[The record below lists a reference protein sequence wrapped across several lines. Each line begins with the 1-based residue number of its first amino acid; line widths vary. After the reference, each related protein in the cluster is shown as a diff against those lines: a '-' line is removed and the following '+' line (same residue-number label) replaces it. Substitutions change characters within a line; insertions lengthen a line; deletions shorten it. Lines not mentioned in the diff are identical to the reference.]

1 MLFRRPAPPAWLPL
15 LVLLHAVLGCL
26 CAATEPRDFDLPAGP
41 AHETLKLAAQQGD
54 VEVLISTD
62 VPESAKTR
70 AVRGRLTA
78 RQALERMLEDT
89 PFAAVPVS
97 DGKAFGIL
105 RKPPRP
111 STRPPG
117 EAPTSDSTP
126 QTLSSMETQSAP
138 ARKTWL
144 SAALSTLASF
154 AFTAT
159 PPASAQ
165 ENSAEA
171 VITLNPFEVRAAGE
185 SALWTVNQ
193 SSGGT
198 RVAVPIKELPFS
210 LDVLTTRFMDDFIVS
225 DLGEVLSQVGNV
237 SGLESYTG
245 AGSGNSIR
253 GFSQYYQLRNG
264 FYRNGVIDKTLV
276 SRVEIIK
283 GPYAAIYGRGEP
295 GGVINYISKRPVFG
309 KNSGQVLVEV
319 GENATERIQL
329 EHNLALGGRT
339 ALLLAG
345 SYAEREFDQMF
356 TYERTR
362 NLGAVLRHRF
372 SDRTEV
378 MLEYEHMFRRNNRGR
393 PVIDIRIDG
402 TDPTDGTRNKYTGEF
417 AYDFMAQYGWVNTL
431 GPTTYSDRQLDTLNL
446 TFIHQ
451 FSTDV
456 SLRVAYNDSKT
467 TQDYDYTAF
476 GGSTILVNPTTKQF
490 TRWNTVAAPYW
501 RQLPSDVKNLQADLT
516 VNFDT
521 GPVKHSTLLTF
532 DYSNQLDSRISERAA
547 RGVATDV
554 HTVTY
559 TGAVPNY
566 TNDAGSLHGPR
577 TSPIQAFNTG
587 ISRWATPQYYTW
599 LQENRTLDYDLTGVF
614 LMHRARFLNDKILL
628 MAGSRYDTAE
638 TVITDRLSP
647 DKTTVTG
654 RTESKVDDFTY
665 NAGLNYY
672 ATAQT
677 VFYASHST
685 SFNPKGDVYSH
696 TGEPMPNER
705 GDGYE
710 LGFRTQFLDERFDVG
725 ASYFHIERQ
734 NIRIANPD
742 FDSSVDNAAE
752 KPQYIAGGLDRAKGY
767 ELSAN
772 GKITDSLSLRVS
784 IGTVEAKHVQSLDA
798 WKQGLHLVRTPE
810 WNYALGANYR
820 VRSGALKGLSL
831 NAAYRAQSGYRLQDQ
846 TPSATEL
853 RNNLRAEEG
862 GILDL
867 AVGYAWKPGARLKH
881 TVRLAV
887 KNALDDIFIEGSG
900 YFTLGRQVT
909 TSYTLEY

>member
-1 MLFRRPAPPAWLPL
+1 MLFRRLARSVWLLL
-15 LVLLHAVLGCL
+15 LVLLHAAGASLG
-26 CAATEPRDFDLPAGP
+26 ATTPPADFAIPAGP
-41 AHETLKLAAQQGD
+41 AHERLKLAAQQGN

-62 VPESAKTR
+62 VPQSATTR
-70 AVRGRLTA
+70 AVRGRLTPEE
-78 RQALERMLEDT
+78 ALTRMLEDT

-97 DGKAFGIL
+97 GGHAFGIL
-105 RKPPRP
+105 RKSPRP
-111 STRPPG
+111 APRGDGDTNQSGSSTQP
-117 EAPTSDSTP
+117 
-126 QTLSSMETQSAP
+126 LSSMDTSP
-138 ARKTWL
+138 ATPRKTWL
-144 SAALSTLASF
+144 SAALSAVASF
-154 AFTAT
+154 AFAA
-159 PPASAQ
+159 PPPLTAQ
-165 ENSAEA
+165 EKATET
-171 VITLNPFEVRAAGE
+171 VVTLNPFEVRAPGE
-185 SALWTVNQ
+185 SNLWTVNQ

-276 SRVEIIK
+276 SRVEVIK

-309 KNSGQVLVEV
+309 QNSGKALVEAGGNRTGRV
-319 GENATERIQL
+319 QL
-329 EHNLALGGRT
+329 EHNLALGRRT

-345 SYAEREFDQMF
+345 SYAERDFDQMF

-362 NLGAVLRHRF
+362 NFGAVLRTLLT
-372 SDRTEV
+372 DRTELL
-378 MLEYEHMFRRNNRGR
+378 LEYEHMFRRNNRGR
-393 PVIDIRIDG
+393 PVIDVRIDG
-402 TDPTDGTRNKYTGEF
+402 VDPTDGTRNKYTGEF
-417 AYDFMAQYGWVNTL
+417 AYDFMAKYGWVNTL
-431 GPTTYSDRQLDTLNL
+431 GPTTYSDRQLDTVNL
-446 TFIHQ
+446 TLIHQ
-451 FSTDV
+451 FSSDV
-456 SLRVAYNDSKT
+456 SLRVAYNDSRT

-476 GGSTILVNPTTKQF
+476 GGSTILVNPTTHEF
-490 TRWNTVAAPYW
+490 TRWNTVAAPFW

-521 GPVKHSTLLTF
+521 GPVKHSTLFTF
-532 DYSNQLDSRISERAA
+532 DYSNQIDGRVSERAA

-577 TSPIQAFNTG
+577 TSPIPAFNTS

-599 LQENRTLDYDLTGVF
+599 LQENRSLDYDISGVF
-614 LMHRARFLNDKILL
+614 LMHRARFLNDKILA
-628 MAGSRYDTAE
+628 MAGGRYDTAK

-654 RTESKVDDFTY
+654 QTQSRVDDFTY
-665 NAGLNYY
+665 NVGLNYY
-672 ATAQT
+672 ATPTT
-677 VFYASHST
+677 VLYGSHST
-685 SFNPKGDVYSH
+685 SFNPKGDVYSN
-696 TGEPMPNER
+696 TGKPMPNER
-705 GDGYE
+705 GDGWE
-710 LGFRTQFLDERFDVG
+710 VGFRTQLLKERFDVG

-734 NIRIANPD
+734 NVRIANPD
-742 FDSSVDNAAE
+742 FDSAVDNPAQ
-752 KPQYIAGGLDRAKGY
+752 KPQFIAGGLDRSKGY
-767 ELSAN
+767 EFYAN
-772 GKITDSLSLRVS
+772 GKVTDAFSLRVS
-784 IGTVEAKHVQSLDA
+784 AGTVDARHIKSLDA

-810 WNYALGANYR
+810 WNYAVGANYR
-820 VRSGALKGLSL
+820 VRTGPLKGLSL
-831 NAAYRAQSGYRLQDQ
+831 NAAYRAQSGYRLMDQ
-846 TPSATEL
+846 TPSAVDQ
-853 RNNLRAEEG
+853 RINLRAEEG

-867 AVGYAWKPGARLKH
+867 AAGYNWKTGTRLKH
-881 TVRLAV
+881 TIRFAV

-900 YFTLGRQVT
+900 YFTLGRQFT
-909 TSYTLEY
+909 SSYTLEY

>member
-1 MLFRRPAPPAWLPL
+1 MLFRRLARSVWLPL
-15 LVLLHAVLGCL
+15 LVLLHVAGSV
-26 CAATEPRDFDLPAGP
+26 CAATPATDFALPAGP
-41 AHETLKLAAQQGD
+41 AHERLKLAAQQGNI
-54 VEVLISTD
+54 EVLISTD
-62 VPESAKTR
+62 VPESATTR
-70 AVRGRLTA
+70 AVQGRFTA
-78 RQALERMLEDT
+78 QQALDRMLEDT

-97 DGKAFGIL
+97 GGKAFGIL
-105 RKPPRP
+105 RKSPRP
-111 STRPPG
+111 APRTDG
-117 EAPTSDSTP
+117 EPHPSRSHPDP
-126 QTLSSMETQSAP
+126 LSSMETHPKP

-144 SAALSTLASF
+144 SAALSALASF
-154 AFTAT
+154 TFAA
-159 PPASAQ
+159 PPPLSAQ
-165 ENSAEA
+165 EKAAET

-185 SALWTVNQ
+185 SNLWTVNQ

-276 SRVEIIK
+276 SRVEVIK

-309 KNSGQVLVEV
+309 KNSGKALVEAGGNRTGRV
-319 GENATERIQL
+319 QL
-329 EHNLALGGRT
+329 EHNLALGRRT

-362 NLGAVLRHRF
+362 NFGAVLRHNF
-372 SDRTEV
+372 SDRTEIL
-378 MLEYEHMFRRNNRGR
+378 LEYEHMFRRNNRGR

-402 TDPTDGTRNKYTGEF
+402 LDPTDGTRNKYTGEF
-417 AYDFMAQYGWVNTL
+417 AYDFMAKYGWVNTL
-431 GPTTYSDRQLDTLNL
+431 GPTTYSDRQLDTVNL
-446 TFIHQ
+446 TLVHQ
-451 FSTDV
+451 FSADA

-476 GGSTILVNPTTKQF
+476 GGSTILVNPTTRQF
-490 TRWNTVAAPYW
+490 TRWNSVASPFW

-532 DYSNQLDSRISERAA
+532 DYSNQIDGRVSERAP

-559 TGAVPNY
+559 PGAIPNY
-566 TNDAGSLHGPR
+566 TTDAGALHGPR
-577 TSPIQAFNTG
+577 TDPIPVFNPT
-587 ISRWATPQYYTW
+587 INHRDTPQYYTW
-599 LQENRTLDYDLTGVF
+599 LQENRSLDYDITGVF
-614 LMHRARFLNDKILL
+614 LMHRARFLDDKILV
-628 MAGSRYDTAE
+628 MAGGRYDTAK
-638 TVITDRLSP
+638 TTITSRLSP
-647 DKTTVTG
+647 DKTTITDQT
-654 RTESKVDDFTY
+654 RSKVDDLTY
-665 NAGLNYY
+665 NVGLNYY
-672 ATAQT
+672 ATRST
-677 VFYASHST
+677 VLYGSHST

-696 TGEPMPNER
+696 TGQPMPNER
-705 GDGYE
+705 GDGWE
-710 LGFRTQFLDERFDVG
+710 AGFRTQLLDERFDVG

-734 NIRIANPD
+734 NVRIANPD
-742 FDSSVDNAAE
+742 FDSAVDNPAE
-752 KPQYIAGGLDRAKGY
+752 KPQFIAGGLDRSKGY
-767 ELSAN
+767 EFYAN
-772 GKITDSLSLRVS
+772 GKVTDSLSLRVS
-784 IGTVEAKHVQSLDA
+784 LGTVNARHIKSLDA
-798 WKQGLHLVRTPE
+798 WKEGLHLVRTPE
-810 WNYALGANYR
+810 WNYAVGASYR
-820 VRSGALKGLSL
+820 IRSGALKGLSL
-831 NAAYRAQSGYRLQDQ
+831 NAAYRAQSDYRLLDQ
-846 TPSATEL
+846 TPSATDL
-853 RNNLRAEEG
+853 RTNLRAEEG

-867 AVGYAWKPGARLKH
+867 AAGYDWKTGARLKH
-881 TVRLAV
+881 TFRIAV

-900 YFTLGRQVT
+900 YFTLGRQFT
-909 TSYTLEY
+909 SSYTLEY